1 LQIKLPSKDRTV
13 YMYTL
18 EGRDQVNTSLS
29 SNVPSS
35 RVAFA
40 AVHVVADPLADIDP
54 SSGGAIDWDA
64 TLAYRRYLWSLGMGV
79 AEAMD
84 TAQRGMGLSWEY
96 ARELIV
102 RTGGEVR
109 GPEDKFA
116 YGISTDHL
124 DDEHPYS
131 REDILDAYLY
141 QYESVQPV
149 AGTPVVMA
157 SRALARTAKS
167 SDDYLWVY
175 SRLLDQID
183 KPVILHWLGEPFD
196 PALRCYWGSSDT
208 VRAMESCLALIES
221 YQEKIDGI
229 KLSLLDKDLEVE
241 MRSRLP
247 EGVKL
252 YTGDDF
258 NYPELILGDDK
269 GYSHALLGI
278 FDPIAPVAVRALA
291 ALDAGNRQAFLD
303 TISPTL
309 PLARHIFRPPT
320 MYYKTGVVFLAYLNG
335 HQSHFRMLGGQ
346 ESMRSVVHLADL
358 FVLADKAGI
367 LIDPELAASR
377 MQLFLQICGI
387 G

>member
-1 LQIKLPSKDRTV
+1 MRIKLPGKDRTV
-13 YMYTL
+13 YTYTL
-18 EGRDQVNTSLS
+18 ESRDQGDASLPS
-29 SNVPSS
+29 TAPSS

-54 SSGGAIDWDA
+54 SSGSAIDWDA

-84 TAQRGMGLSWEY
+84 TAQRGMGLSWES
-96 ARELIV
+96 ARELII
-102 RTGGEVR
+102 RTGSEAR
-109 GPEDKFA
+109 GYEGKFA
-116 YGISTDHL
+116 YGIGTDHL
-124 DDEHPYS
+124 DNGRTYS
-131 REDILDAYLY
+131 LEDILGAYLY
-141 QYESVQPV
+141 QYESVHPGV
-149 AGTPVVMA
+149 GIPVVMA
-157 SRALARTAKS
+157 SRALARVAKS

-196 PALRCYWGSSDT
+196 PTLSCYWGSSDT
-208 VRAMESCLALIES
+208 VRAMEFCLDLIES

-229 KLSLLDKDLEVE
+229 KLSLLNKDLEVE
-241 MRSRLP
+241 MRNRLP

-278 FDPIAPVAVRALA
+278 FDPIAPVAVRALT
-291 ALDAGNRQAFLD
+291 ALDVGNKQAFLD
-303 TISPTL
+303 TILPTL

-346 ESMRSVVHLADL
+346 ESMRSVVYLADL
-358 FVLADKAGI
+358 FVLADKAGV
-367 LIDPELAASR
+367 LIDPDLAVSR
-377 MQLFLQICGI
+377 MRLFLQICGI